1 MEGDHV
7 LVLTR
12 QLEEEIVIG
21 DNIRLKIVAIGGNHV
36 RIGISAPSSV
46 AICRG
51 ELYDEVSR
59 QNEAATSATP
69 EALARLIGQRRSED
83 A

>member
-1 MEGDHV
+1 M

-36 RIGISAPSSV
+36 RLGISAPSSV

-59 QNEAATSATP
+59 QNEAATAATP
-69 EALARLIGQRRSED
+69 EALARLVGQRRDSGVE
-83 A
+83 

>member
-1 MEGDHV
+1 M

-12 QLEEEIVIG
+12 QIEDEIIIG
-21 DNIRLKIVAIGGNHV
+21 GDIRLKIVAINGNQV
-36 RIGISAPSSV
+36 RVGITAPASV

-59 QNEAATSATP
+59 QNQAATGATP
-69 EALARLIGQRRSED
+69 ESLRSLVVRRRGEHPGEEG
-83 A
+83 